1 MLKIVWT
8 TLFTSIFGILFTIV
22 LGFFVLKIILS
33 GLNLATSYGEKD
45 ALKKFT
51 EVLSGSIKGLV
62 IALGA
67 WYVLN
72 TIFVFLNIQT
82 ISNPVTMFAE
92 QACVLEN
99 CIRDYGTC
107 GIVANYCKP

>member
-1 MLKIVWT
+1 MITIKWDVF
-8 TLFTSIFGILFTIV
+8 FTSIFGILFTIV

-45 ALKKFT
+45 ALKKFS
-51 EVLSGSIKGLV
+51 EVLSTSIKGLA

-72 TIFVFLNIQT
+72 TIFLFLNISP
-82 ISNPVTMFAE
+82 IVNPIEKFSE
-92 QACVLEN
+92 QARILEN
-99 CIRDYGTC
+99 CLRNYDTC
-107 GIVANYCKP
+107 GN